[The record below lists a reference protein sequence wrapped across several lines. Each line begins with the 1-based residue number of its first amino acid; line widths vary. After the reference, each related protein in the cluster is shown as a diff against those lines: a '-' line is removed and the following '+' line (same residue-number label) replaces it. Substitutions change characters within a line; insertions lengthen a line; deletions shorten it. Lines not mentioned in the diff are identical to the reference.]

1 MNKSLIV
8 AIAFCLVG
16 SAQAQ
21 QDLGP
26 LVTAQPVPW
35 HGASIAVG
43 DSRARVREI
52 TQRAPDRDV
61 VLRHGESVRI
71 GQQWMYFGRDVEPGK
86 LLWVELIGGQ
96 VSRVWIE
103 TIDQS

>member
-1 MNKSLIV
+1 MNKRLIAV
-8 AIAFCLVG
+8 IALG
-16 SAQAQ
+16 LAGAAQAQ

-26 LVTAQPVPW
+26 FVTAQPVSW

-43 DSRARVREI
+43 DSRARVREV

-71 GQQWMYFGRDVEPGK
+71 GQQWMYFGRDAEPGK

-103 TIDQS
+103 TIDPS

>member
-1 MNKSLIV
+1 MNKPLIA
-8 AIAFCLVG
+8 AIAIFLAG
-16 SAQAQ
+16 AAQAQ

-35 HGASIAVG
+35 HGATIAVG
-43 DSRARVREI
+43 DSRARVREV

-71 GQQWMYFGRDVEPGK
+71 GQQWMYFGRDAEPGK
-86 LLWVELIGGQ
+86 LLWVELIGGR
-96 VSRVWIE
+96 VSRVWTE
-103 TIDQS
+103 TINQS